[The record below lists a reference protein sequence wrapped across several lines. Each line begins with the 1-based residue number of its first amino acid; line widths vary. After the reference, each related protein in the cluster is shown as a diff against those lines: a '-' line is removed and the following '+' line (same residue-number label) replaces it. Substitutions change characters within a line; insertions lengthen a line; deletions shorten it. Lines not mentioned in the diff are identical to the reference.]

1 MKMIIEITYE
11 LFQVILPEQMY
22 GVIKNVGHLNKEP
35 ILYGDP
41 NLLKIGQLYYTNAGL
56 NVYSI
61 LRLVSVSPTTYY
73 FEPVESIDGEVFND
87 IENNGF
93 GISEQELNKVRKIG
107 KLFNK
112 PIYTG
117 DINLIDNGNYYY
129 HKGFPFLTT
138 VTKDKYNTIGIMFG
152 TNLIEFKNLSGSK
165 KFVDLALPSGTL
177 WDTEN
182 LKISNQNQSYF
193 AWGDVTSHDE
203 TFSFNQSDYTR
214 FGSFPNYNKYNNTD
228 KKTTLELVDDAVNVN
243 KGANNKTSW
252 HMPSVAQVQEL
263 LDNTTHE
270 RVPNY
275 KDTGVSGTLL
285 TSKNNGKKIFFPDSG
300 LIHDGNS
307 EGGPACYLWTNQLD
321 YNDTYVNATCVLI
334 DENGVDVITDM
345 ERYTGM
351 QVRGVIGNI
360 TSETESKETKNSK
373 ETSNEDDADFTI
385 KS

>member
-1 MKMIIEITYE
+1 
-11 LFQVILPEQMY
+11 
-22 GVIKNVGHLNKEP
+22 
-35 ILYGDP
+35 
-41 NLLKIGQLYYTNAGL
+41 
-56 NVYSI
+56 
-61 LRLVSVSPTTYY
+61 
-73 FEPVESIDGEVFND
+73 
-87 IENNGF
+87 
-93 GISEQELNKVRKIG
+93 
-107 KLFNK
+107 
-112 PIYTG
+112 
-117 DINLIDNGNYYY
+117 
-129 HKGFPFLTT
+129 
-138 VTKDKYNTIGIMFG
+138 
-152 TNLIEFKNLSGSK
+152 
-165 KFVDLALPSGTL
+165 
-177 WDTEN
+177 
-182 LKISNQNQSYF
+182 
-193 AWGDVTSHDE
+193 
-203 TFSFNQSDYTR
+203 
-214 FGSFPNYNKYNNTD
+214 
-228 KKTTLELVDDAVNVN
+228 
-243 KGANNKTSW
+243 
-252 HMPSVAQVQEL
+252 L